1 MVPAVVV
8 YGVINL
14 LKNPGFYTLLSFSV
28 MVGAVL
34 LPLKSPAQI
43 LPPVEPPLDLTLL
56 EPDAEPDAQNVLTM
70 TSISQAG
77 LTVPSL
83 WWQREQ
89 FGGKL
94 LDNWLAY
101 PGNDNQPGRVDLVVN
116 RQIWSLLD
124 YLQRY
129 EFVHHFGITARDYGY
144 NTRVF
149 NRQGILLGA
158 YTCEFTKVG
167 ETGFLS
173 RFILSNRDVLNDPGF
188 CVVWVDAAGFQGG
201 RQRFGQ

>member
-1 MVPAVVV
+1 MIMGTINISLNFPRRLFSPWVLSLSLVV
-8 YGVINL
+8 
-14 LKNPGFYTLLSFSV
+14 S
-28 MVGAVL
+28 AVL
-34 LPLKSPAQI
+34 TPGTSPAQI
-43 LPPVEPPLDLTLL
+43 PPPVEPPLDLTLL
-56 EPDAEPDAQNVLTM
+56 EPGAEPEAQNVLTI

-101 PGNDNQPGRVDLVVN
+101 PGDDNNPGRVDLVVN

-124 YLQRY
+124 FLQRY
-129 EFVHHFGITARDYGY
+129 EIVHHFGFAARDYGY

-149 NRQGILLGA
+149 NRQGILLAA
-158 YTCEFTKVG
+158 YTCEFTNGG

-173 RFILSNRDVLNDPGF
+173 KSLLSNQDVFKKPGF
-188 CVVWVDAAGFQGG
+188 CVVWVDAAGFQGV
-201 RQRFGQ
+201 RDRFGQ

>member
-1 MVPAVVV
+1 MVLAVAV

-14 LKNPGFYTLLSFSV
+14 RKNPGLLNLLSLSLL
-28 MVGAVL
+28 VGAVL
-34 LPLKSPAQI
+34 LPLKSPAQRR
-43 LPPVEPPLDLTLL
+43 PPVEPPLDLSLL
-56 EPDAEPDAQNVLTM
+56 EPGAEPEAQNVLTM
-70 TSISQAG
+70 TSISQVG

-83 WWQREQ
+83 WWEREQ

-101 PGNDNQPGRVDLVVN
+101 PGDENQLGRVDLVVN

-129 EFVHHFGITARDYGY
+129 EFVQHFGFVARDYGY

-158 YTCEFTKVG
+158 YTCEFTNAE
-167 ETGFLS
+167 ETGVPS
-173 RFILSNRDVLNDPGF
+173 RFLLSNQDVATKPSF
-188 CVVWVDAAGFQGG
+188 CVVWVDAAGFQGV
-201 RQRFGQ
+201 RDRFGQ